1 MGLDT
6 VELIIAFENEF
17 GLSIPDADAER
28 LTTPRQVT
36 EYVWGRITHERVT
49 KEQVA
54 ERVRAVIRE
63 QTSIQNF
70 SDDDHFVDDM
80 GLD

>member
-6 VELIIAFENEF
+6 VALIVAFEDEF
-17 GLSIPDADAER
+17 GLSIPNEEAER
-28 LTTPRQVT
+28 LTTPRKVT
-36 EYVWGRITHERVT
+36 EYVWGRITHGRVT

-63 QTSIQNF
+63 ETGIKDF
-70 SDDDHFVDDM
+70 SDDARFVEDM

>member
-6 VELIIAFENEF
+6 VALIVAFEDEF
-17 GLSIPDADAER
+17 GLSIPNEDAER
-28 LTTPRQVT
+28 LTTPRRVT

-63 QTSIQNF
+63 ETAVQDF
-70 SDDDHFVDDM
+70 SDDARFVDDM